1 VFNIFKKK
9 EKLNTKDIKNS
20 KENIENKINVQTEEK
35 SFVAQEEVFIS
46 KPIRNREE
54 EYITTQCIEM
64 GMDIKNCVETSAKAF
79 FQSRNKEKAI
89 AYNHLYHYLLS
100 LEKYHKDSLKNM
112 DYLEFKE
119 KEEQIY
125 TRLKTGFSQFL
136 SKGSPLD
143 EKMRRNT
150 DLVFSDIKKLPSKGH
165 RYWYYKIY
173 IWQEAKNID

>member
-1 VFNIFKKK
+1 MFNIFKKK
-9 EKLNTKDIKNS
+9 EKLNTKDIKNTEDKITLEG
-20 KENIENKINVQTEEK
+20 KEEILVEKEE
-35 SFVAQEEVFIS
+35 SFIT
-46 KPIRNREE
+46 KPKRNREE

-64 GMDIKNCVETSAKAF
+64 GIDIKNSVETSSRAF
-79 FQSRNKEKAI
+79 FQSRNKEKSI

-112 DYLEFKE
+112 AYLEFKE
-119 KEEQIY
+119 KEAQIY

-150 DLVFSDIKKLPSKGH
+150 ELVFSDIKKLPSKGH

>member
-1 VFNIFKKK
+1 MFKIFKKK
-9 EKLNTKDIKNS
+9 ENSTIENTKSI
-20 KENIENKINVQTEEK
+20 ENIINLETEEK
-35 SFVAQEEVFIS
+35 SFVKQEESFTV
-46 KPIRNREE
+46 KPIRDKEE
-54 EYITTQCIEM
+54 EYLSTQCIEM
-64 GMDIKNCVETSAKAF
+64 GMDIKNSVESSSKAF

-100 LEKYHKDSLKNM
+100 LEKYQKDFLKNM

-136 SKGSPLD
+136 SKGAPLD
-143 EKMRRNT
+143 ERMRRNT
-150 DLVFSDIKKLPSKGH
+150 ELVFSDIKKLPSKGH
-165 RYWYYKIY
+165 KYWYYKIY